1 MIAVPD
7 DLGYPRA
14 EVDGFT
20 LGMFV
25 SYGDCGDAWVRA
37 PDNGIAG
44 LVWETGAPGYFREL
58 HAPDPA
64 GRWGTYAVQLDL
76 PLTADAEAEAY
87 LRALL
92 PELIPR
98 WRAWVQAR
106 DDAELPGP
114 PDLGGVRRD
123 AQNCLLQIGA

>member
-1 MIAVPD
+1 MIGVPD

-14 EVDGFT
+14 EVEGFT

-25 SYGDCGDAWVRA
+25 SYGDCGDAWVRS
-37 PDNGIAG
+37 PDGGIAG
-44 LVWETGAPGYFREL
+44 LVWETGNPGYFREL
-58 HAPDPA
+58 IAPDPA

-76 PLTADAEAEAY
+76 PLTTDAEAGAY

-98 WRAWVQAR
+98 WRTWGQAR
-106 DDAELPGP
+106 GDAELAGRTGWH
-114 PDLGGVRRD
+114 LSGHRSSE
-123 AQNCLLQIGA
+123 IGRAHV